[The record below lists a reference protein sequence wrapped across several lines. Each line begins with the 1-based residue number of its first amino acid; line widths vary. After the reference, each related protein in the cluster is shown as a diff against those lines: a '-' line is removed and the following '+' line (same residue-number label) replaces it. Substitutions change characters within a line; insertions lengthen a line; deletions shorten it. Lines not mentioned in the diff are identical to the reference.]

1 MNKTRRAR
9 PHELAH
15 GLSETVRVTGIRVS
29 GFEWRGEGVA
39 MHGRTRMREGRT
51 WRGVWEQRGRGWGL
65 GKGDWAEARLKLIAL
80 RVG

>member
-15 GLSETVRVTGIRVS
+15 GLSETARVTGIRVL

-51 WRGVWEQRGRGWGL
+51 WRGVW
-65 GKGDWAEARLKLIAL
+65 GKEVEGGDWAEARLKLIAL